1 MKNKKNNFGFTLIE
15 LLVAITIGMLVVG
28 VGSVSLNK
36 FNEGQKVEAARQEI
50 LANLRLARNY
60 AITEQF
66 NEDVPANTD
75 RVIVTIVNGTMVAKS
90 QRGDTPLS
98 GDQTFFSKKINLKN
112 ISVTISNPIKFSV
125 TDGRSIDGIVQI
137 TVKGDGSSDNISKI
151 IIIDNSG
158 LIYEQ

>member
-36 FNEGQKVEAARQEI
+36 FNEQQKIEAARQEI

-66 NEDVPANTD
+66 DENVPANTD
-75 RVIVTIVNGTMVAKS
+75 RIIVTIINGTMMAKS
-90 QRGDTPLS
+90 QKGDSPLP
-98 GDQTFFSKKINLKN
+98 GDKTFFSKEINLKN
-112 ISVTISNPIKFSV
+112 ISVTINKPIKFSV
-125 TDGRSIDGIVQI
+125 TDGRSIDGEVLI
-137 TVKGDGSSDNISKI
+137 TVKGNDSSDNISKI
-151 IIIDNSG
+151 INIDNSG